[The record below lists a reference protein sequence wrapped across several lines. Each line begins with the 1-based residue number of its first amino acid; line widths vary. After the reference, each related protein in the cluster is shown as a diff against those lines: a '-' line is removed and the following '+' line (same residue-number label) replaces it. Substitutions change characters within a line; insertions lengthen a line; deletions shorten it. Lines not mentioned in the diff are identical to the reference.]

1 MPLAGKLALARLLD
15 KKELVPTS
23 AVESPSIKRAGT
35 AAPHIRGANM
45 AKTLA
50 RKNNEATC
58 LFAIVTVR
66 KRGMIISFLCKNIF
80 HFALIDVIVHIY
92 KFNFQTLFIDHLE
105 IGFTNS
111 LR

>member
-1 MPLAGKLALARLLD
+1 MPLAGKLALARLLT

-35 AAPHIRGANM
+35 AAPHNRVANM

-58 LFAIVTVR
+58 LLAIFAVR
-66 KRGMIISFLCKNIF
+66 KRGMTIFFVCENIF
-80 HFALIDVIVHIY
+80 HFVLVNVTVQIC
-92 KFNFQTLFIDHLE
+92 KFKFQTLFIDHLWK
-105 IGFTNS
+105 
-111 LR
+111 